1 MVQLVVTPSPRAPH
15 RYSHSRLQIS
25 REASPCSSLGRP
37 PPSPSPST
45 PPSDSSPG
53 RASTTCPLISLCI
66 GNRKILKPSF
76 SFRNGRNFFRKSSG
90 QRERERLSEK
100 TGALCRRVTDVS
112 ECRGSCHVS
121 SDQAGDS
128 KCQCR
133 KCSLI
138 SLGDVDTRE
147 VHSMIRFIKQNKVCT
162 NHHSSYILQS
172 FPDKFFTY
180 FHFQFKRMLNKEL
193 SHFSES
199 KSGNQISEYICNTFL
214 GEYFSLSP

>member
-37 PPSPSPST
+37 PPSPPSPSP
-45 PPSDSSPG
+45 PPSVSSPG

-90 QRERERLSEK
+90 QREVVSEK

-133 KCSLI
+133 KCSII

-162 NHHSSYILQS
+162 NHHSSYILQNL
-172 FPDKFFTY
+172 P
-180 FHFQFKRMLNKEL
+180 
-193 SHFSES
+193 
-199 KSGNQISEYICNTFL
+199 
-214 GEYFSLSP
+214 